1 MTGEE
6 GPRAVRW
13 LLAGR
18 VQGVGFRYFVRQAAR
33 ELGLAGRVR
42 NLPGGQ
48 VEVEAAGEPEAL
60 GRLRERLRQGPPGA
74 RVAHLS
80 EEELTAAPPWD
91 RFEIDR

>member
-1 MTGEE
+1 MTA

-18 VQGVGFRYFVRQAAR
+18 VQGVGFRYFVRQEAR
-33 ELGLAGRVR
+33 ELAVTGRVR
-42 NLPGGQ
+42 NLPGGE
-48 VEVEAAGEPEAL
+48 VEVLAAGGPEAL
-60 GRLRERLRQGPPGA
+60 ERLRQRLRQGPPGA

-80 EEELTAAPPWD
+80 EEELTAAPSWD